1 MAGRRG
7 GGDAQARQRRDV
19 RGGQPQRRRDR
30 QADDIG
36 AGRRL
41 VGVADVVADG
51 PAGRPGGPA
60 VRLAERP
67 GEGGAETG
75 QDGVVP
81 RSRDENDPA
90 RMALAD
96 RVQSL

>member
-30 QADDIG
+30 QADDVG
-36 AGRRL
+36 AGRGL

-51 PAGRPGGPA
+51 SARRPGGP
-60 VRLAERP
+60 VGRLAERP
-67 GEGGAETG
+67 GEGGAETE
-75 QDGVVP
+75 QDVVVP
-81 RSRDENDPA
+81 RPRDENDPA
-90 RMALAD
+90 RMPLAD